1 MPLVPAMREDRR
13 HNGNN
18 LYDRLQLPQI
28 ARLDGETLG
37 GGNRAQAA
45 DQELPAD
52 DEDGNPGLD
61 DVRVVLDERDV
72 GGRNEQLVGKRIEQ
86 HAHRCDLSAAAGEG
100 GIDSIRDGNQDQEQ
114 RGDNLLLAMPAAM
127 RKMRREH
134 PDEDGHREDPDHRD
148 GVGQI
153 HELRSAGSK
162 DSGAHIT
169 LRPYGHYAPARMA
182 FGLAEPVRSK
192 WILRIRVC
200 VQPAFKTMDPL
211 LAWRR
216 LLSLSISHLARVT
229 AVKIRTAFFCVLIL
243 SVNQFME

>member
-86 HAHRCDLSAAAGEG
+86 HAHRCDLSAAAGEVA
-100 GIDSIRDGNQDQEQ
+100 IDSIRDGNQDEEQ
-114 RGDNLLLAMPAAM
+114 RGDNLLLAMPAAV

-153 HELRSAGSK
+153 HEFSRRARRTLERACV
-162 DSGAHIT
+162 T
-169 LRPYGHYAPARMA
+169 LRPYAHYAPARMA
-182 FGLAEPVRSK
+182 FGLAEPVKIK
-192 WILRIRVC
+192 WALRVRVR
-200 VQPAFKTMDPL
+200 VPAFKKMDPL
-211 LAWRR
+211 LARRR
-216 LLSLSISHLARVT
+216 LLPPVHIP
-229 AVKIRTAFFCVLIL
+229 IL
-243 SVNQFME
+243 